1 MAAFDTRTD
10 DEIVVAT
17 NSGGRSTYQNAGR
30 TRRSGVQGSVD
41 YRLAEKWRAQA
52 AYTYVAAIYI
62 DGYRTCVAAPCIT
75 PTLPINSG
83 NRLPGVPRSD
93 AYARLSWG
101 GAVGWNANVTAQY
114 MSNIAANDANTAFA
128 PSYAVFSVA
137 GGYGTEVGSTR
148 LSAFVRINNVLDRRY
163 VGSVIVDDS
172 NAGYFEPAPG
182 FNVFAGL
189 TATFR

>member
-1 MAAFDTRTD
+1 
-10 DEIVVAT
+10 
-17 NSGGRSTYQNAGR
+17 
-30 TRRSGVQGSVD
+30 
-41 YRLAEKWRAQA
+41 
-52 AYTYVAAIYI
+52 
-62 DGYRTCVAAPCIT
+62 
-75 PTLPINSG
+75 
-83 NRLPGVPRSD
+83 
-93 AYARLSWG
+93 
-101 GAVGWNANVTAQY
+101 

-128 PSYAVFSVA
+128 RSYAVFSVA

-148 LSAFVRINNVLDRRY
+148 LSGFVRINNVLDRRY